1 MSRASM
7 AFRCFFKLLF
17 RGTLPPEAAE
27 YLPED
32 ARPALPGPRPG
43 ARDDNDGEP
52 ASKQGDPLDRAAAD
66 AAGAGARPGATRAAE
81 PAQIVP
87 PVDDAPVAPRAPA
100 RKSASAAE
108 QHAEGVLAF
117 LALLQREGRLV
128 DFLQESLDQYEDSDI
143 GASVRDIHRGLRKV
157 LGDYFEIEPVMPGQ
171 EDDPVNVPKGFDP
184 GEVRLV
190 GDVTGQPPFKGVLR
204 HHGWRVVEVKL
215 PTLSEGV
222 DRHVLAPAEVEIA

>member
-1 MSRASM
+1 M

-17 RGTLPPEAAE
+17 RGTLPAEAAV
-27 YLPED
+27 YLPGD
-32 ARPALPGPRPG
+32 AQPALLGPEREPTAKSGEPG
-43 ARDDNDGEP
+43 AR
-52 ASKQGDPLDRAAAD
+52 AAD
-66 AAGAGARPGATRAAE
+66 AVRAVEAARAPQAVRPAE
-81 PAQIVP
+81 PAQLVA
-87 PVDDAPVAPRAPA
+87 DEPVAPRAPA

-128 DFLQESLDQYEDSDI
+128 DFLQESLDGYDDSDI

-157 LGDYFEIEPVMPGQ
+157 LGDYFSIEPVMPGQ
-171 EDDPVNVPKGFDP
+171 EDDPVSVPRGFDP

-204 HHGWRVVEVKL
+204 HHGWRVVEVNL

-222 DRHVLAPAEVEIA
+222 DRHVLAPAEVEIT

>member
-17 RGTLPPEAAE
+17 GGKLPAEAAA
-27 YLPED
+27 YLPGD
-32 ARPALPGPRPG
+32 ARPALTG
-43 ARDDNDGEP
+43 AEDEP
-52 ASKQGDPLDRAAAD
+52 ASEAGEPGQRAGRAAE
-66 AAGAGARPGATRAAE
+66 AAKAVHPAE
-81 PAQIVP
+81 PAQLVEDE
-87 PVDDAPVAPRAPA
+87 PVAPAPRAPA

-128 DFLQESLDQYEDSDI
+128 DFLQESLDDYEDSDI

-157 LGDYFEIEPVMPGQ
+157 LGDYFSIEPVMPGQ
-171 EDDPVNVPKGFDP
+171 EDDPVSVPRGFDP

-204 HHGWRVVEVKL
+204 HHGWRVVEVNL

>member
-7 AFRCFFKLLF
+7 AFRCFFRLLF
-17 RGTLPPEAAE
+17 GGRLPAEAAA

-32 ARPALPGPRPG
+32 ARPALAGPKAEIAP
-43 ARDDNDGEP
+43 
-52 ASKQGDPLDRAAAD
+52 
-66 AAGAGARPGATRAAE
+66 AAE
-81 PAQIVP
+81 PARPARPAEPAQLVEAEP
-87 PVDDAPVAPRAPA
+87 PAPRAPA

-108 QHAEGVLAF
+108 QHAEGALAF

-128 DFLQESLDQYEDSDI
+128 DFLQESLDGYDDSDI

-157 LGDYFEIEPVMPGQ
+157 LGDYFDIEPVMPGQ
-171 EDDPVNVPKGFDP
+171 EDDTVSVPRGFDP

-190 GDVTGQPPFKGVLR
+190 GDVSGEPPFKGVLR
-204 HHGWRVVEVKL
+204 HHGWRVVEVNL
-215 PTLSEGV
+215 PALSEGV

>member
-7 AFRCFFKLLF
+7 AFRCFFRLLF
-17 RGTLPPEAAE
+17 GGRLPAEAAA

-32 ARPALPGPRPG
+32 ARPALAGPKAEIAP
-43 ARDDNDGEP
+43 
-52 ASKQGDPLDRAAAD
+52 
-66 AAGAGARPGATRAAE
+66 AAE
-81 PAQIVP
+81 PARPARPAEPAQLVEAEP
-87 PVDDAPVAPRAPA
+87 PAPRAPA

-108 QHAEGVLAF
+108 QHAEGALAF

-128 DFLQESLDQYEDSDI
+128 DFLQESLDGYDDGDI

-157 LGDYFEIEPVMPGQ
+157 LGDYFNIEPVMPGQ
-171 EDDPVNVPKGFDP
+171 EDDTVSVPRGFDP

-190 GDVTGQPPFKGVLR
+190 GDVSGEPPFKGVLR
-204 HHGWRVVEVKL
+204 HHGWRVVEVNL
-215 PTLSEGV
+215 PALSEGV

>member
-1 MSRASM
+1 M
-7 AFRCFFKLLF
+7 AFRCFFRLLF
-17 RGTLPPEAAE
+17 RGQLPAEAVE
-27 YLPED
+27 YLPEKTH
-32 ARPALPGPRPG
+32 PALTEGDDKPR
-43 ARDDNDGEP
+43 
-52 ASKQGDPLDRAAAD
+52 
-66 AAGAGARPGATRAAE
+66 AE
-81 PAQIVP
+81 PAELVGP
-87 PVDDAPVAPRAPA
+87 AAKAAKAVSPAPAVEPVQRTPAEPSAPRAPA

-128 DFLQESLDQYEDSDI
+128 DFLQESLDDYEDGDI

-157 LGDYFEIEPVMPGQ
+157 LGDYFSIEPVMPGS
-171 EDDPVNVPKGFDP
+171 EDDPVSVPRGFDP

-204 HHGWRVVEVKL
+204 HHGWRVVKVNL

>member
-17 RGTLPPEAAE
+17 RGTLPPEAVA

-32 ARPALPGPRPG
+32 ARPALPSPG
-43 ARDDNDGEP
+43 GGEP
-52 ASKQGDPLDRAAAD
+52 ASKHGDPLDRAAAD
-66 AAGAGARPGATRAAE
+66 AAGAGARSGGARPAE
-81 PAQIVP
+81 PAQLVP
-87 PVDDAPVAPRAPA
+87 PVPPVPRVDDEPAAPRAPA
-100 RKSASAAE
+100 RKSAGAAE
-108 QHAEGVLAF
+108 QHAEGALAF

-128 DFLQESLDQYEDSDI
+128 DFLQESLDAYEDSDI

-157 LGDYFEIEPVMPGQ
+157 LGDYFKIEPVMPGQ
-171 EDDPVNVPKGFDP
+171 EDDPVNVPRGFDP

-190 GDVTGQPPFKGVLR
+190 GDVAGQPPFKGVLR

>member
-7 AFRCFFKLLF
+7 AFRCFFRLLF
-17 RGTLPPEAAE
+17 RGQLPAEAAE
-27 YLPED
+27 YLPEQT
-32 ARPALPGPRPG
+32 RPALTEGE
-43 ARDDNDGEP
+43 AELAEP
-52 ASKQGDPLDRAAAD
+52 AGPAAD
-66 AAGAGARPGATRAAE
+66 AARVVSPTPAAE
-81 PAQIVP
+81 PVP
-87 PVDDAPVAPRAPA
+87 RVDEPPARAPA

-108 QHAEGVLAF
+108 QQAEGVLAF

-128 DFLQESLDQYEDSDI
+128 DFLQESLDDYEDGDI

-157 LGDYFEIEPVMPGQ
+157 LGDYFSIEPVMPGS
-171 EDDPVNVPKGFDP
+171 EDDPVSVPKGFDP

-204 HHGWRVVEVKL
+204 HHGWRVVEVNL
-215 PTLSEGV
+215 PTLSDGV

>member
-17 RGTLPPEAAE
+17 RGKLPPDAAE

-32 ARPALPGPRPG
+32 ARPALPGPTG
-43 ARDDNDGEP
+43 DHDGEP
-52 ASKQGDPLDRAAAD
+52 GQPGQPGSKHGDPLDRAAAD
-66 AAGAGARPGATRAAE
+66 AAGAGKARQAE
-81 PAQIVP
+81 PAQIVE
-87 PVDDAPVAPRAPA
+87 DAPAPRAPA
-100 RKSASAAE
+100 RKSAGAAE

-128 DFLQESLDQYEDSDI
+128 DFLQESLDEYEDSDI

-157 LGDYFEIEPVMPGQ
+157 LGDYFKIEPVMPGQ